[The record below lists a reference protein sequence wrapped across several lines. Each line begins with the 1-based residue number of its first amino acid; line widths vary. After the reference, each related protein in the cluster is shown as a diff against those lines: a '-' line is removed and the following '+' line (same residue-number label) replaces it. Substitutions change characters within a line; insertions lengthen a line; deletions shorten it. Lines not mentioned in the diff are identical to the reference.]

1 LSIFIFYGIR
11 LIEFKQFYLT
21 KKKKGKKM
29 KRVFLVLLGI
39 GIFLAG
45 GIAVYNRWATEKD
58 DTVSWV

>member
-1 LSIFIFYGIR
+1 
-11 LIEFKQFYLT
+11 
-21 KKKKGKKM
+21 M

-45 GIAVYNRWATEKD
+45 GIAVYNRWATKKD